1 MSTDPRQRNRL
12 QSLPQMPPLPP
23 VPQLAEQM
31 REGHGLYTPFA
42 KFDQQHQEWARQL
55 GLNLQTAHSSI
66 LRVAESKTK
75 AAAQVWPDRGWVRLI
90 RQSDGWW
97 VDGSIL
103 YRPDSAK
110 IWIEVLDNRV
120 AGYEATVDLPTFNQS
135 LLKWVRG
142 NDVSGTGFRDSAVLS
157 PSAVGPSQPQK
168 IWVQTGA
175 VPRAF
180 RVTIVSEGTDV
191 NRVGAVPVISLTPG
205 TAVYRDGVK
214 LFDGVTDGVVTVVSR
229 VDDKTYTCWLHSIMD
244 DPVPDSEIH
253 CDACHVTLV

>member
-23 VPQLAEQM
+23 VPLLAEQM
-31 REGHGLYTPFA
+31 REGHGLYAPFA

-75 AAAQVWPDRGWVRLI
+75 ATTQVWPDRGWARLI

-97 VDGSIL
+97 GDGSTL
-103 YRPDSAK
+103 YRPNSAQ

-120 AGYEATVDLPTFNQS
+120 VGYEATASTVAFNNAY
-135 LLKWVRG
+135 KEWVK
-142 NDVSGTGFRDSAVLS
+142 NAPQTLV
-157 PSAVGPSQPQK
+157 PQK

>member
-23 VPQLAEQM
+23 VPLLAEQM

-66 LRVAESKTK
+66 LRAAESKTK
-75 AAAQVWPDRGWVRLI
+75 AATQVWPDRGWARLI
-90 RQSDGWW
+90 RLSDGWW
-97 VDGSIL
+97 GDASLL
-103 YRPDSAK
+103 YRPNSAQ

-120 AGYEATVDLPTFNQS
+120 AGYEATA
-135 LLKWVRG
+135 
-142 NDVSGTGFRDSAVLS
+142 SAVAFNHAYKEWVKNAPQTL
-157 PSAVGPSQPQK
+157 VPQK